1 MELIKKYPPNLR
13 RKKMIN
19 IIKLLAELFR
29 LISNLI
35 NFMII
40 IIKKKK
46 K

>member
-1 MELIKKYPPNLR
+1 MMLIKNILLTLGG
-13 RKKMIN
+13 KMIN

-40 IIKKKK
+40 IIKNKKK
-46 K
+46 